1 MSDKKAS
8 AVLTSLIDTA
18 AKAIHEYKSH
28 QGITQLIGDIDDTYR
43 DKARVALEALL
54 AFYDE
59 DPSARCGLV
68 CEDETLSVNGRDA
81 WEAIVAGCG
90 VKGGTAHVRKGK
102 MDSVKEAGKAIMSRK
117 R

>member
-1 MSDKKAS
+1 MSDKNTS
-8 AVLTSLIDTA
+8 AVLASLIDTA
-18 AKAIHEYKSH
+18 AKAIHEYKTH
-28 QGITQLIGDIDDTYR
+28 QGIAQLIGDIDDSHR
-43 DKARVALEALL
+43 EEARSALDALL

-59 DPSARCGLV
+59 DPSTRCGLV
-68 CEDETLSVNGRDA
+68 CEDKNRSVNALDA

-102 MDSVKEAGKAIMSRK
+102 MDHVKKAGKAIMSRK